1 MVMMA
6 RNKLETIMAS
16 EKAKAKRAARRRAA
30 RKAWQTRREKEYGRV
45 MYALTL

>member
-6 RNKLETIMAS
+6 TNKKETIMAS

-30 RKAWQTRREKEYGRV
+30 RKAAQTRRENAYGRA